1 MFSGRILKR
10 CSACNKPLHQRLPG
24 LKLNA
29 LSMVIWVLLANWM
42 TKGIEGPMGIMIL
55 VVAVFFYLSAER
67 RIYHA
72 IWYWRHPVRCQGGGH
87 AAPLPEAS

>member
-42 TKGIEGPMGIMIL
+42 TKGIEGRPMFATAYGDVCSIAREAL
-55 VVAVFFYLSAER
+55 RGAAE
-67 RIYHA
+67 
-72 IWYWRHPVRCQGGGH
+72 PK
-87 AAPLPEAS
+87 PLPTESAKISDRGTP